1 MGFFQKSKKDTYRF
15 DKKVNGKM
23 EKLLLVYKLRTL
35 LALALLLNSYK
46 VKARAVCRGSGY
58 ERDRLPAR
66 LANMKEEREWKPKV
80 TRN

>member
-1 MGFFQKSKKDTYRF
+1 MTKWR
-15 DKKVNGKM
+15 N
-23 EKLLLVYKLRTL
+23 LLLVYKLRTL

-66 LANMKEEREWKPKV
+66 LANMKEKKFDVSLENGKLSFKLPKMSACV
-80 TRN
+80 ITLK

>member
-1 MGFFQKSKKDTYRF
+1 MAKWR
-15 DKKVNGKM
+15 N
-23 EKLLLVYKLRTL
+23 LLLVYKLRTL

>member
-1 MGFFQKSKKDTYRF
+1 M
-15 DKKVNGKM
+15 
-23 EKLLLVYKLRTL
+23 LVYKLRTL

-46 VKARAVCRGSGY
+46 VKARAVCQGSGY

>member
-1 MGFFQKSKKDTYRF
+1 MGFFPKSKKDTYRF
-15 DKKVNGKM
+15 DKKDNDKM
-23 EKLLLVYKLRTL
+23 EKIIPD
-35 LALALLLNSYK
+35 K

-58 ERDRLPAR
+58 ERDRLPER